1 MKCFAKC
8 DIIHEQFGIFFT
20 ITNGGVNMARTILEI
35 RRFNGVAYTYKLA
48 RTVAFDYTR
57 SAASIA
63 RSSLME
69 KYDISESTYYTLLD
83 MAITHHLINDD
94 VAKQILEKKKSNQKT
109 FGNNG
114 YDSQVK
120 YNLLVEQRNS
130 YSAFSKKDIK
140 HIAKYFANHPDLT
153 KEEISKIYGFYRVQ
167 ALDRVLLRAC
177 IELIITDKMF
187 EEMRRRSTA
196 TSSNQERTEKFFDL
210 LTQKRNDEKR
220 KLKNKRGHSAF

>member
-1 MKCFAKC
+1 
-8 DIIHEQFGIFFT
+8 
-20 ITNGGVNMARTILEI
+20 MARTILEL
-35 RRFNGVAYTYKLA
+35 RSCNGVAYTYKLA
-48 RTVAFDYTR
+48 RTVAFDYTQ

-83 MAITHHLINDD
+83 MAITHHLINDNTMN
-94 VAKQILEKKKSNQKT
+94 KILEKKKANQKA

-114 YDSQVK
+114 YDTQSK
-120 YNLLVEQRNS
+120 HNLLVEQRKS

-140 HIAKYFANHPDLT
+140 HIAKYFANHPELT
-153 KEEISKIYGFYRVQ
+153 KEDISKIYGFYRSQ
-167 ALDRVLLRAC
+167 ALDRVLHRAC

-196 TSSNQERTEKFFDL
+196 TSSDCEKTEKFFDM
-210 LTQKRNDEKR
+210 LTQKRNEEKR
-220 KLKNKRGHSAF
+220 KHKNKKGQSAF